1 MADLRGQVGQTP
13 EQALDSCLLSETGAG
28 EGLLVAVSGG
38 VDSMVLLRVT
48 ADLASRHQRPLAAA
62 HLNHNLRGAA
72 SVRDAE
78 LVRRYAEQLG
88 VRLLESCLTAGE
100 LEADSTGSLEESARK
115 ARLKFL
121 IRTAQEQ
128 QLPVVL
134 TAHHAADQAETVL
147 HNILRGT
154 GLKGLRGIP
163 VSRPL
168 APGVRVL
175 RPLLKVSKQELQR
188 FAVAHAIA
196 FAVDETNAD
205 PRFTRNRIRHD
216 LLPRLREQFNPT
228 IEDALLRLAE
238 QSGELLEIADSLAD
252 ELLQKALLQ
261 EDEVSVRLNISE
273 LMTAPDAILRHAM
286 VRLWDRK
293 NWPRQQLRAAHW
305 HRAAALVRS
314 PGSCDFPGAVRLQSS
329 GGVMRVMQVDHM

>member
-1 MADLRGQVGQTP
+1 MPDLHGKPGPTL
-13 EQALDSCLLSETGAG
+13 EEALESCLWLQTGAD

-38 VDSMVLLRVT
+38 VDSMVLLRVA
-48 ADLASRHQRPLAAA
+48 ADVAGRQQRRLAAA

-72 SVRDAE
+72 SAGDAA
-78 LVRRYAEQLG
+78 LVRQVAEQLG
-88 VRLLESCLTAGE
+88 IPLFAGCLTVGE
-100 LEADSTGSLEESARK
+100 LEADSAGSLEEAARR
-115 ARLKFL
+115 ARLQFL

-128 QLPVVL
+128 EFPVVL

-163 VSRPL
+163 ESRVL
-168 APGVRVL
+168 AAGVRVL
-175 RPLLKVSKQELQR
+175 RPLLRVSKQELQR
-188 FAVAHAIA
+188 FAVTHAID
-196 FAVDETNAD
+196 FAVDETNTD

-238 QSGELLEIADSLAD
+238 QTVELLEIADGLAD
-252 ELLQKALLQ
+252 ELLRKAVLQ
-261 EDEVSVRLNISE
+261 EDDVSCRLSMAE
-273 LMTAPDAILRHAM
+273 LSSAADAVLRHAL
-286 VRLWDRK
+286 VRLWDRRG
-293 NWPRQQLRAAHW
+293 WPRQHLRAWHW

-314 PGSCDFPGAVRLQSS
+314 PGSCDFPGGIRLQSS
-329 GGVMRVMQVDHM
+329 GGVMRMRRVD